1 MAGKCKSSTK
11 TKGYKMKIEHIA
23 IWVIDLEIMRSFY
36 ETYFN
41 AVSGEKYVNPIKKF
55 SSYFLSFKEGA
66 RLELMHKRSIN
77 TSSNPEVISTGYVHM
92 AISVGT
98 IEKVNSLTEQ
108 LRFNGYTIAGEPRTT
123 GDGYYESVILDP
135 EGNQIEITI

>member
-1 MAGKCKSSTK
+1 
-11 TKGYKMKIEHIA
+11 MKIEHIA
-23 IWVIDLEIMRSFY
+23 IWVTDLELMRTFY

-41 AVSGEKYVNPIKKF
+41 AVSGGKYVNLSKNF
-55 SSYFLSFKEGA
+55 TSYFLSFKEGA
-66 RLELMHKRSIN
+66 RLELMHKPSIN
-77 TSSNPEVISTGYVHM
+77 KSFNPDNIHTGFVHM

-98 IEKVNSLTEQ
+98 KQKVDSLTDE
-108 LRFNGYTIAGEPRTT
+108 LRVNGYTITSEPRST

>member
-1 MAGKCKSSTK
+1 
-11 TKGYKMKIEHIA
+11 
-23 IWVIDLEIMRSFY
+23 
-36 ETYFN
+36 
-41 AVSGEKYVNPIKKF
+41 
-55 SSYFLSFKEGA
+55 
-66 RLELMHKRSIN
+66 MHKPFIN

-98 IEKVNSLTEQ
+98 IEKENSLTEQ
-108 LRFNGYTIAGEPRTT
+108 LRYNDYTIAGEPRTM

>member
-1 MAGKCKSSTK
+1 
-11 TKGYKMKIEHIA
+11 MKIEHIA
-23 IWVIDLEIMRSFY
+23 IWVTDLELMRAFY

-41 AVSGEKYVNPIKKF
+41 AVSGEKYVNLSKNF
-55 SSYFLSFKEGA
+55 TSYFLSFKEGA
-66 RLELMHKRSIN
+66 RLELMHKPSIN
-77 TSSNPEVISTGYVHM
+77 KSSNPDIIDTGFAHM

-98 IEKVNSLTEQ
+98 KQKVDSLTNE
-108 LRFNGYTIAGEPRTT
+108 LRANGYSITGEPRTT